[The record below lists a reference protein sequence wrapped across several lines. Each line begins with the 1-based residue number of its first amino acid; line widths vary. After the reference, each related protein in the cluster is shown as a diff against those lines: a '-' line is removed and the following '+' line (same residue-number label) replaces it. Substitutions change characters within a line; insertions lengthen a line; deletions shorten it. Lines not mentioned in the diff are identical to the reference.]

1 MPMAPSTSLPL
12 ELQFQIL
19 KAADFTDLP
28 TLSRVCTTWRDYLL
42 QSPAIISNRYT
53 YYPYPDTP
61 KPVYFHKLL
70 YHLSHFVRFE
80 DGGELYPCHVEFN
93 DIKEEEGEEGV
104 IYIDVNEDW
113 TEMTMADLL
122 IDVPV
127 TRLEYG
133 IFGNDVSFIS
143 AASAPAAVISHLEE
157 QVPSELLY
165 LDIGHPSILWNLM
178 PFDNPDAAVST
189 SLADTLEGE
198 DGDGDENED
207 EDEDEDGDEEGEE
220 SEGEESEGEESEG
233 EEQRGPIH
241 GALKLLTQRAN
252 MRYAARPLNG
262 SDAVTVVKIVP
273 ELHEYSDIEFPAN
286 LEMGFATMPEERRIF
301 KPGRVE
307 RIVRLMV

>member
-1 MPMAPSTSLPL
+1 MPMTPSTSLPL

-53 YYPYPDTP
+53 YYPYPETP
-61 KPVYFHKLL
+61 RPVYFHKLL
-70 YHLSHFVRFE
+70 YHLSHFIRFE

-122 IDVPV
+122 KDVPV
-127 TRLEYG
+127 TKLEYG
-133 IFGNDVSFIS
+133 VFGNDVSFIS
-143 AASAPAAVISHLEE
+143 AASASPAVISHIEK

-165 LDIGHPSILWNLM
+165 LDIGHPSVLWNLM

-207 EDEDEDGDEEGEE
+207 EDEDEDEE
-220 SEGEESEGEESEG
+220 SEGG
-233 EEQRGPIH
+233 EQRGPIR

-252 MRYAARPLNG
+252 MRYDARPLNG
-262 SDAVTVVKIVP
+262 SDAVTVVKVVP
-273 ELHEYSDIEFPAN
+273 ELHEYLDIEFPAN
-286 LEMGFATMPEERRIF
+286 LEIGFASMPEERRMF